1 MKTISVA
8 APSIITGTAKDWAV
22 PRAVRCLLELHV
34 DVPEFTSSE
43 LEVAYKLPDPVG
55 GKTLFRRGQS
65 VFGSY
70 DARSWEKYG
79 YFNPGLAVR
88 VQHAVLSFGLFGDT
102 PMDRYS
108 QDGTDR
114 WDEIWPTSGRHFL
127 HDHGFEP
134 YVLSYFKMVEDV
146 GFHDV
151 PDEFIEARRR
161 DLLSLVPELI
171 LVDGTLYGRHPE
183 PAHYWS
189 EADGR
194 PVPLRRG

>member
-8 APSIITGTAKDWAV
+8 APTIITGTAKDWTA

-34 DVPEFTSSE
+34 VVPEFTSSE
-43 LEVAYKLPDPVG
+43 LDVAFRLPGPAG
-55 GKTLFRRGQS
+55 GGTLFRRGES
-65 VFGSY
+65 LFGAY

-79 YFNPGLAVR
+79 HFNPGLAMR
-88 VQHAVLSFGLFGDT
+88 VQHAVLSFGHFGDT

-114 WDEIWPTSGRHFL
+114 WDQIWPTSGRHFL
-127 HDHGFEP
+127 HEHGFEP
-134 YVLSYFKMVEDV
+134 YVLSYFKLFEDV

-151 PDEFIEARRR
+151 TDEFAETRRKE
-161 DLLSLVPELI
+161 LLALVPELI

-183 PAHYWS
+183 PARYWS
-189 EADGR
+189 DVDGR
-194 PVPLRRG
+194 PIPLRRS